1 MGTADHGQLPDAGR
15 PAPLTTTVTP
25 TAPQS
30 TGRPFRVALTG
41 GIASGKTTVANLFAA
56 HGVPLIDTDL
66 IAREVVE
73 PGQPALAAVAKA
85 FGSDVLDS
93 DGRLDRR
100 RLREI
105 IFRDAAAR
113 ARLEAI
119 LHPAIRAEMERQS
132 VAAAQAGPYQM
143 LVIPLLAEGGRR
155 DHVDRV
161 LVVDTPET
169 VQVERLM
176 TRDAVTREQAEAS
189 LHAQAQRAT
198 RLGIADD
205 VLTNTGRI
213 DDLREQ
219 VAALHARYVKLA
231 AASRERPVVPPN
243 GHAAQ

>member
-1 MGTADHGQLPDAGR
+1 M
-15 PAPLTTTVTP
+15 TP
-25 TAPQS
+25 TEPQS
-30 TGRPFRVALTG
+30 ACRPFRVALTG

-56 HGVPLIDTDL
+56 HGVPLVDTDL
-66 IAREVVE
+66 IACEVVE
-73 PGQPALAAVAKA
+73 PGQPALTAVTEA
-85 FGSDVLDS
+85 FGTDVLDA

-105 IFRDAAAR
+105 IFRDATAR
-113 ARLEAI
+113 TRLEAI

-132 VAAAQAGPYQM
+132 AAAARAGPYQI

-169 VQVERLM
+169 VQVERLVA
-176 TRDAVTREQAEAS
+176 RDAVTREQAEAS
-189 LHAQAQRAT
+189 LRAQAKRET

-205 VLTNTGRI
+205 VVKNTGRI
-213 DDLREQ
+213 EDLREQ
-219 VAALHARYVKLA
+219 VAALHERYVKLA
-231 AASRERPVVPPN
+231 AERQACTVVPPN

>member
-1 MGTADHGQLPDAGR
+1 MTQ
-15 PAPLTTTVTP
+15 

-41 GIASGKTTVANLFAA
+41 GIASGKSTVANLFAA

-66 IAREVVE
+66 IARDVVE
-73 PGQPALAAVAKA
+73 PGQPALAAVAQA
-85 FGSDVLDS
+85 FGSGVLDS

-113 ARLEAI
+113 TRLEAI

-189 LHAQAQRAT
+189 LRAQAQRAT

-205 VLTNTGRI
+205 VLANTGRI
-213 DDLREQ
+213 EDLREQ

-231 AASRERPVVPPN
+231 AAGTERPVVPPN

>member
-1 MGTADHGQLPDAGR
+1 VTATDPQ
-15 PAPLTTTVTP
+15 PA
-25 TAPQS
+25 S
-30 TGRPFRVALTG
+30 RPFRVALTG

-56 HGVPLIDTDL
+56 HGVPLIDSDV

-73 PGQPALAAVAKA
+73 PGQPALAAVASA
-85 FGSDVLDS
+85 FGNDVLGP

-105 IFRDAAAR
+105 IFVDATAR

-132 VAAAQAGPYQM
+132 AVAAHAGPYQV

-161 LVVDTPET
+161 LVVDAPEA
-169 VQVERLM
+169 VQIARLM
-176 TRDAVTREQAEAS
+176 ARDSVTREQAQAS
-189 LHAQAQRAT
+189 LHAQAKRET

-205 VLTNTGRI
+205 IVTNTGRI
-213 DDLREQ
+213 EDLREQ
-219 VAALHARYVKLA
+219 VAALHERYLKMA
-231 AASRERPVVPPN
+231 ADKVVPSN